1 MRELAFHQVW
11 ARLRRLHRPPHED
24 CEGHDA
30 ANNTESSIVSYLS
43 EGTARTYPSNAVWL
57 SYRSGD
63 EPSASILWSDV
74 HEIPDCRQCHGDVR
88 EWLRHKPT
96 GNVGNVVRPVAVVA
110 TPGLPP
116 ILPQHQARPLCLTT
130 SPCVNLQIAG

>member
-43 EGTARTYPSNAVWL
+43 EGTARSYPSNAVWL

-88 EWLRHKPT
+88 EWLRHMPT